1 MQYFFSQN
9 LSDLSEDEKLTKTYT
24 IQTLYAHHL
33 FRNKKFR
40 EAMQQFLKLGTDPYE
55 VIRLFPD
62 MVSSNE
68 NRSNEAEPN
77 LPKLQD
83 RDLESG
89 LLALIDYLTEV
100 RYKLIKRIEDQAK
113 EKDASEKT
121 KRQNAPQGDKLSNMT
136 ASDTEQ
142 LLKIIDTTLLKCYL
156 QVNNLDFGQY
166 SLTRQQN

>member
-1 MQYFFSQN
+1 MIINSYNIFQS
-9 LSDLSEDEKLTKTYT
+9 LSDMSEEEKARETYK

-40 EAMQQFLKLGTDPYE
+40 EAMEQFLKLGTDPYE

-62 MVSSNE
+62 LVSQPSNV
-68 NRSNEAEPN
+68 NEPNEPEPN
-77 LPKLQD
+77 LPQLQD

-100 RYKLIKRIEDQAK
+100 RYKIINDSQAK
-113 EKDASEKT
+113 EKESNEKT
-121 KRQNAPQGDKLSNMT
+121 KGKNQLQGDKFKNMT
-136 ASDTEQ
+136 SSATEQ

-156 QVNNLDFGQY
+156 QVKIY
-166 SLTRQQN
+166 

>member
-1 MQYFFSQN
+1 MSN
-9 LSDLSEDEKLTKTYT
+9 LSEEEKVKKTYK

-33 FRNKKFR
+33 FRNKNFR
-40 EAMQQFLKLGTDPYE
+40 EAMGQFLKLGTDPYE

-62 MVSSNE
+62 LVSQPSNA
-68 NRSNEAEPN
+68 NEPNEPEPN

-100 RYKLIKRIEDQAK
+100 RYKLINDSQAK
-113 EKDASEKT
+113 EKDPNEKIRGKVT
-121 KRQNAPQGDKLSNMT
+121 SQGDKLKNIT
-136 ASDTEQ
+136 PIATEQ

-156 QVNNLDFGQY
+156 QVI
-166 SLTRQQN
+166 

>member
-1 MQYFFSQN
+1 M
-9 LSDLSEDEKLTKTYT
+9 SEEEKARETYK

-40 EAMQQFLKLGTDPYE
+40 EAMEQFLKLGTDPYE

-62 MVSSNE
+62 LVSQPSNV
-68 NRSNEAEPN
+68 NEPNEPEPN

-89 LLALIDYLTEV
+89 LLALIDFLTEV
-100 RYKLIKRIEDQAK
+100 RYKIINDSQAK
-113 EKDASEKT
+113 DKEINERTKGRGAS
-121 KRQNAPQGDKLSNMT
+121 QSDKFKNMSSS
-136 ASDTEQ
+136 ATEQ

-156 QVNNLDFGQY
+156 QVKNC
-166 SLTRQQN
+166 